1 MKRSDF
7 PADDGRADERF
18 TAWLDGRLT
27 EAERAEFEAA
37 LDAGARDR
45 AEAERSEALKLG
57 DLLRR
62 HAMGPVRG
70 CEGLNAQ
77 VLARI
82 QAETAAVDAAS
93 ETPAEVAPMA
103 VAGGSKPL
111 GRLVWGGFGGLA
123 AAAVLFFAFVQPV
136 LNRPGPPPEYYAQ
149 AFKATTADPTISA
162 VAVHS
167 EADQATVI
175 WIDGLDYVPAQKN

>member
-18 TAWLDGRLT
+18 TAWLDGQLP
-27 EAERAEFEAA
+27 EGERAEFEAE
-37 LDAGARDR
+37 LDAGTRER

-82 QAETAAVDAAS
+82 QAEIPVEVPS
-93 ETPAEVAPMA
+93 EMPAEVLPMA
-103 VAGGSKPL
+103 ATGASKPL

-149 AFKATTADPTISA
+149 IFKATTADPTISA